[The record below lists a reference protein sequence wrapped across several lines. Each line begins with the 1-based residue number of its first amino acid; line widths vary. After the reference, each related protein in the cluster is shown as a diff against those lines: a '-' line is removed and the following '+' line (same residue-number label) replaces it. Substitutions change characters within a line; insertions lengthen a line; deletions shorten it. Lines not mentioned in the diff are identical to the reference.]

1 MKNDRHVLICTYRR
15 LIHGSYR
22 WYTTEIVPD
31 ADYSEQNQVV
41 MLYERDV
48 HDVYGKGLDLE
59 KMSIQ
64 NDRRM
69 AVIIKSRFDVMNT
82 IDLDTGMCERIYL
95 GVEDEGSRIRTGD
108 YDYYIEKAV
117 KEVICFD
124 QALERA
130 YKFYEQHPDETL
142 IVVTADHETGG
153 MSVGRRRPDITAIR
167 NMWTARRCR
176 RSFSPTGAG
185 I

>member
-1 MKNDRHVLICTYRR
+1 MLICTYRR

-64 NDRRM
+64 NDRRL
-69 AVIIKSRFDVMNT
+69 S
-82 IDLDTGMCERIYL
+82 
-95 GVEDEGSRIRTGD
+95 
-108 YDYYIEKAV
+108 
-117 KEVICFD
+117 KES
-124 QALERA
+124 ALLNLSMSSS
-130 YKFYEQHPDETL
+130 QITSL
-142 IVVTADHETGG
+142 TA
-153 MSVGRRRPDITAIR
+153 
-167 NMWTARRCR
+167 
-176 RSFSPTGAG
+176 FS